1 MAAISGKTFPY
12 LEFLPNPVFFRPP
25 VNGIFQVDGSAT
37 QRAATIRGGPKLSQD
52 SSRLRQV
59 HWSKTR
65 AVTWVVLIIWFVFS
79 LVLPWFAKELNAF
92 SFLGFEL
99 GYYFVV
105 QGSLIVFVL
114 LILVQN
120 IIQDSIDDEYGSGN
134 R

>member
-1 MAAISGKTFPY
+1 
-12 LEFLPNPVFFRPP
+12 
-25 VNGIFQVDGSAT
+25 
-37 QRAATIRGGPKLSQD
+37 LSQD

-65 AVTWVVLIIWFVFS
+65 NLTWVVLIIWFVFA

-114 LILVQN
+114 LIVVQN
-120 IIQDSIDDEYGSGN
+120 VIQDSIDDEYGAGDL
-134 R
+134 